1 MKRFM
6 SVVGLSAV
14 LLGAHAAAGEPTSA
28 APSKRQ
34 INACMIKRMAADR
47 TVSYNNAMRV
57 CKELLQPAKDAL
69 ASNSPAKSG
78 SKAR

>member
-6 SVVGLSAV
+6 SVAGLSAV
-14 LLGAHAAAGEPTSA
+14 LLGAHAVAAEPTSP

-34 INACMIKRMAADR
+34 VNACMAKRMAADR
-47 TVSYNNAMRV
+47 ILSYNNAMRA
-57 CKELLQPAKDAL
+57 CKERLQPAKDAL
-69 ASNSPAKSG
+69 ASNSPAETG